1 MSKRKKRNK
10 KKNRYRHITYV
21 DFSANPT
28 ANAAQINQIAN
39 DVFGSLYYQI
49 SYESTVSDAAEKI

>member
-21 DFSANPT
+21 DLSGNYT